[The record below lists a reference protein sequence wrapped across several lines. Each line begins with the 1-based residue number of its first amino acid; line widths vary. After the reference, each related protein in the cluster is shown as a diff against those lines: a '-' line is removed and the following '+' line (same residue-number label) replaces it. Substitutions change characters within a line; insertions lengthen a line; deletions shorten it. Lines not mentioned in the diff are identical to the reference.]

1 MYELLCT
8 VSYYVTSSSLS
19 TLQLEISYCVALVS
33 ESINY

>member
-8 VSYYVTSSSLS
+8 VYYVTSSSLS

-33 ESINY
+33 ESIN